1 MLDEV
6 DGARIAQNSIH
17 WSKIAISVSIK
28 LHEISQHTSLEILAR
43 QMVEGFITGMHKSPY
58 HGFSVEFAEH
68 RLYNEGESTRHID
81 WKVYARTDRL
91 FTKRYEEETNLR
103 CLIAIDVS
111 PSMFYP
117 VETRSKLRFSIYAA
131 SALAYLLHRQRDA
144 VGLCLFSDDIRTFT
158 PVKSTPT
165 HLDKIFTLL
174 NNLSDQRV
182 PEGGTQVSKVLHE
195 IAEKIHKR
203 SLVIIFSDMF
213 DGSENT
219 DDLFKALQH
228 LKHNKHEVI
237 VFHVTD
243 QQTELAFDFED
254 RPIEFIDLE
263 TSEKIKLNPADVKTH
278 YRLAADQFYKALK
291 MRCNQYKIDFVE
303 ADVRGD
309 FNTVLQTYLIKRGKM
324 R

>member
-1 MLDEV
+1 M
-6 DGARIAQNSIH
+6 
-17 WSKIAISVSIK
+17 SIK
-28 LHEISQHTSLEILAR
+28 LHQIAQHSSLELLAR

-68 RLYNEGESTRHID
+68 RLYNDGESTRHID

-91 FTKRYEEETNLR
+91 FSKRYEEETNLR
-103 CLIAIDVS
+103 CLIAIDTS

-117 VETRSKLRFSIYAA
+117 VESRSKLRFSIYAA
-131 SALAYLLHRQRDA
+131 SALSYLLHRQRDA
-144 VGLCLFSDDIRTFT
+144 VGLCFFSDSIKTLT
-158 PVKSTPT
+158 QVKSTPS
-165 HLDKIFTLL
+165 HLDKLFTLL
-174 NNLSDQRV
+174 NNLSEQEA
-182 PEGGTQVSKVLHE
+182 PTGSTQVGQVLHE

-213 DGSENT
+213 DGNENT

-237 VFHVTD
+237 VFHVMD
-243 QQTELAFDFED
+243 HQTELLFDFED
-254 RPIEFIDLE
+254 RPMEFVDLE
-263 TSEKIKLNPADVKTH
+263 TNEKIKLNPGDVKQQ
-278 YRLAADQFYKALK
+278 YRLEADRFYKSLK

-303 ADVRGD
+303 ADVQTD
-309 FNTVLQTYLIKRGKM
+309 FDSVLQTYLIKRAKM